1 MNHTSNNT
9 EPTQKRITLK
19 SALVA
24 ILVTAIVA
32 VCSTIIIMSHD
43 AMQQQH
49 TAPAAATIDD
59 ASDPSTQTPSDDKTP
74 VNAPSASPAD
84 TEQPTTDTGS
94 KNKGVPS
101 LISAVPATNDI
112 DGPKIYTVK
121 TIGTC
126 DVRKPSPDPS
136 IADWCQHVMDTDGG
150 MVELLYYDGAS
161 HIFAQHNYLGGS
173 WVNILNKDDT
183 LIIDGKTYVVNDYE
197 EEGLETAPDSGYYIQ
212 TCNDNGNH
220 VLGLTLIS
228 N

>member
-1 MNHTSNNT
+1 MEHTSNNT

-19 SALVA
+19 STLVA

-32 VCSTIIIMSHD
+32 VCSTVIIMSHN

-49 TAPAAATIDD
+49 TAPAAAIDGTP
-59 ASDPSTQTPSDDKTP
+59 DPSTQIPSNDNTAVDES
-74 VNAPSASPAD
+74 SANDNVAD
-84 TEQPTTDTGS
+84 EPTTDTGS

-101 LISAVPATNDI
+101 LISAAPATDDI

-121 TIGTC
+121 TIGAC

-197 EEGLETAPDSGYYIQ
+197 EEERPVHSFIPYCLEVCYNSIYE
-212 TCNDNGNH
+212 
-220 VLGLTLIS
+220 
-228 N
+228 

>member
-19 SALVA
+19 SALIA

-32 VCSTIIIMSHD
+32 VCSTVIIMSHN

-49 TAPAAATIDD
+49 TAPAAAVDN
-59 ASDPSTQTPSDDKTP
+59 ASDPSTQIPSDNKTP
-74 VNAPSASPAD
+74 VNTPSANPAD

-94 KNKGVPS
+94 KNKGIPS
-101 LISAVPATNDI
+101 LISAAPATDDI

-136 IADWCQHVMDTDGG
+136 IDDWCQHVMDTDGG
-150 MVELLYYDGAS
+150 MVELLYYDGET

-183 LIIDGKTYVVNDYE
+183 LIIDSKTYVVNDYE

>member
-9 EPTQKRITLK
+9 KPTQKRITLK
-19 SALVA
+19 SALIA
-24 ILVTAIVA
+24 MLVTAIIA
-32 VCSTIIIMSHD
+32 VCSTVIIMSHN

-49 TAPAAATIDD
+49 TAPAAAIDNT
-59 ASDPSTQTPSDDKTP
+59 SDSSTQIPSDDKTP

-84 TEQPTTDTGS
+84 TEEPATDTGS
-94 KNKGVPS
+94 ENKGIPS
-101 LISAVPATNDI
+101 LISAAPATDNI

-121 TIGTC
+121 TIGAC

-136 IADWCQHVMDTDGG
+136 ISDWCQYVMDEDGG
-150 MVELLYYDGAS
+150 MVELLYYDGET

-173 WVNILNKDDT
+173 WINIINKDDT

-197 EEGLETAPDSGYYIQ
+197 EEGLETAPNSGYYIQ

-220 VLGLTLIS
+220 VIGLTPVS

>member
-1 MNHTSNNT
+1 MEHTSNNT

-19 SALVA
+19 SALIA

-32 VCSTIIIMSHD
+32 VCSTVIIMSHD

-49 TAPAAATIDD
+49 TAPAAAVDN
-59 ASDPSTQTPSDDKTP
+59 ASDPSTQIPSDDKAP
-74 VNAPSASPAD
+74 VNAPSANSNA

-94 KNKGVPS
+94 KTNGIPS
-101 LISAVPATNDI
+101 LISAAPATDDI

-136 IADWCQHVMDTDGG
+136 IDDWCQHVMDTDDG

-220 VLGLTLIS
+220 VLGLTLVS

>member
-1 MNHTSNNT
+1 MEHTANNT

-24 ILVTAIVA
+24 ILVTAIIA
-32 VCSTIIIMSHD
+32 VCSTVIIMSHN

-49 TAPAAATIDD
+49 TAPAAAVDN
-59 ASDPSTQTPSDDKTP
+59 ASDPSTQIPSDDSTT
-74 VNAPSASPAD
+74 VDESSVTNNVAD
-84 TEQPTTDTGS
+84 EPTTDTGS
-94 KNKGVPS
+94 KNEGIPS
-101 LISAVPATNDI
+101 LISATPATDDI

-136 IADWCQHVMDTDGG
+136 ISDWCQHVMDTDGG
-150 MVELLYYDGAS
+150 MVELLYYDGTT

-220 VLGLTLIS
+220 VIGLTLMS

>member
-1 MNHTSNNT
+1 MEHTSNNT

-19 SALVA
+19 SALIA

-32 VCSTIIIMSHD
+32 VCSTVIIMSHN

-49 TAPAAATIDD
+49 TAPAAAIDN
-59 ASDPSTQTPSDDKTP
+59 ASDSSTQIPSDDKTP

-84 TEQPTTDTGS
+84 TEEPATDTGS
-94 KNKGVPS
+94 ENKGIPS
-101 LISAVPATNDI
+101 LISAAPATDDI

-121 TIGTC
+121 TISTC

-150 MVELLYYDGAS
+150 MVELLYYDGAA

-173 WVNILNKDDT
+173 WVNILNKNDT

-220 VLGLTLIS
+220 VLGLTPVS